1 MVISLK
7 PTLFIVAGNE
17 TKAQAEQKKNKVKEP
32 CKICKEK
39 QRRSLMKY
47 IRSKSHD
54 HSEQNIREEEE
65 EEERKIQVEKEEKEE
80 TKR

>member
-1 MVISLK
+1 MLTHTVI
-7 PTLFIVAGNE
+7 TGNA
-17 TKAQAEQKKNKVKEP
+17 TKAQTEQKKNKVKEP

-65 EEERKIQVEKEEKEE
+65 EEEPAEELQVEKEQKDE